1 MRKPPTPEGRVE
13 RWKKLWGGLRPLS
26 QAETDQAYEEFV
38 DTFVPGHMEKKFR
51 QFFGTPRAKFGN
63 RFFRDDSVYHTWTT
77 TFSSL
82 GLRDA
87 THVEAT
93 ILYAGPD
100 SLEGH
105 TMRGEVRR
113 TLKDLL
119 VDDWHAACAMVRTD
133 EVRLY
138 LFIEPKMRGCIVLR
152 LTDED
157 EEE

>member
-1 MRKPPTPEGRVE
+1 MRKPATPEGRIE
-13 RWKKLWGGLRPLS
+13 RWKKLWGGVRTLS
-26 QAETDQAYEEFV
+26 SSEAEEAYEEFV
-38 DTFVPGHMEKKFR
+38 EEFVPGHMEKKFR

-63 RFFRDDSVYHTWTT
+63 RFFRDDAVYHTWNTS
-77 TFSSL
+77 FSSL

-93 ILYAGPD
+93 ILYSSPED
-100 SLEGH
+100 IEGH
-105 TMRGEVRR
+105 VMRGEVRR

-119 VDDWHAACAMVRTD
+119 VDDWHAACAMVRAE

-152 LTDED
+152 LT
-157 EEE
+157 EEESE